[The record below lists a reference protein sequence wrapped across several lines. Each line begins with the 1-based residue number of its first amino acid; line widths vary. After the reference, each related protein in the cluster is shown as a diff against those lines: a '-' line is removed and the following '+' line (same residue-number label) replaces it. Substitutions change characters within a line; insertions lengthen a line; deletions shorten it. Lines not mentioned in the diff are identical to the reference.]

1 MIFNGISS
9 RSSKILDILNRTDF
23 KNIKKSEVISLV
35 SKLNDLNPDVAREI
49 IAQFP
54 EVAEMLK
61 VAISEY
67 TENIKNIIESNEKS
81 SDKYFE
87 ISKKGV
93 DSSEDSKASFIEMAN
108 KVLEDLSKVSDDSSL
123 SFEQRIEIFNRE
135 KEVLELVN
143 EKQRETFEEHKYYKN
158 KASEKDSENKQFNWK
173 MLGVASVAVASLV
186 GVGVAALSGGE
197 FKLKLPSKD

>member
-1 MIFNGISS
+1 MEYPAEAQ
-9 RSSKILDILNRTDF
+9 KILDIMNRTDF
-23 KNIKKSEVISLV
+23 KNIKKNEVISLV

-67 TENIKNIIESNEKS
+67 TENIKNILESNEKS

-87 ISKKGV
+87 INKKGV
-93 DSSEDSKASFIEMAN
+93 DSSEDSKAIFIEMAN

-143 EKQRETFEEHKYYKN
+143 EKQKETFEEHKYYEN

-173 MLGVASVAVASLV
+173 MLGVASIAVASLV
-186 GVGVAALSGGE
+186 GAGVAALSGGE

>member
-1 MIFNGISS
+1 MEYPVEAQ
-9 RSSKILDILNRTDF
+9 KILDILNRTDF

-87 ISKKGV
+87 ISKKPGV
-93 DSSEDSKASFIEMAN
+93 DNSEDSKASFIEMAN

-135 KEVLELVN
+135 KEVLELVK
-143 EKQRETFEEHKYYKN
+143 EKQRETFEEHKYYEN

>member
-1 MIFNGISS
+1 MEYPAEAQ
-9 RSSKILDILNRTDF
+9 KILDILNRTDF

-67 TENIKNIIESNEKS
+67 TENIKNILESNEKS

-135 KEVLELVN
+135 KEVLEHVN
-143 EKQRETFEEHKYYKN
+143 EKQRETFEEHKYYVN

>member
-1 MIFNGISS
+1 MEYPAETQ
-9 RSSKILDILNRTDF
+9 KILDILNRTDF

-67 TENIKNIIESNEKS
+67 TENIKNILESNEKS

-93 DSSEDSKASFIEMAN
+93 DSSEDSKASFC
-108 KVLEDLSKVSDDSSL
+108 
-123 SFEQRIEIFNRE
+123 
-135 KEVLELVN
+135 
-143 EKQRETFEEHKYYKN
+143 
-158 KASEKDSENKQFNWK
+158 
-173 MLGVASVAVASLV
+173 
-186 GVGVAALSGGE
+186 
-197 FKLKLPSKD
+197 

>member
-1 MIFNGISS
+1 MEYPAEAQ
-9 RSSKILDILNRTDF
+9 KILDILNRTDF

-67 TENIKNIIESNEKS
+67 TENIKNILESNEKS

-135 KEVLELVN
+135 KEVLEHVN
-143 EKQRETFEEHKYYKN
+143 EKQRETKVTLHIKEQNRK
-158 KASEKDSENKQFNWK
+158 
-173 MLGVASVAVASLV
+173 
-186 GVGVAALSGGE
+186 
-197 FKLKLPSKD
+197 KL

>member
-1 MIFNGISS
+1 MEYPVEAQ
-9 RSSKILDILNRTDF
+9 KILDILNRTDF

-87 ISKKGV
+87 ISKKV
-93 DSSEDSKASFIEMAN
+93 DNSEDSKASFIEMAN

-135 KEVLELVN
+135 KEVLELVK
-143 EKQRETFEEHKYYKN
+143 EKQRETFEEHKYYEN

>member
-1 MIFNGISS
+1 MEYPAEAQ
-9 RSSKILDILNRTDF
+9 KILDILNRTDF

-67 TENIKNIIESNEKS
+67 TENIKNILESNEKS

-123 SFEQRIEIFNRE
+123 SFEQRIEIFDRE
-135 KEVLELVN
+135 KEKRSKSINTMRIKHQKRIQKISNSIGKCLELQVLL
-143 EKQRETFEEHKYYKN
+143 Q
-158 KASEKDSENKQFNWK
+158 
-173 MLGVASVAVASLV
+173 
-186 GVGVAALSGGE
+186 
-197 FKLKLPSKD
+197 LP

>member
-1 MIFNGISS
+1 MEYPVEAQ
-9 RSSKILDILNRTDF
+9 KILDILNRTDF

-87 ISKKGV
+87 ISKKV

-135 KEVLELVN
+135 KEVLELVK
-143 EKQRETFEEHKYYKN
+143 EKQRETFEEHKYYEN